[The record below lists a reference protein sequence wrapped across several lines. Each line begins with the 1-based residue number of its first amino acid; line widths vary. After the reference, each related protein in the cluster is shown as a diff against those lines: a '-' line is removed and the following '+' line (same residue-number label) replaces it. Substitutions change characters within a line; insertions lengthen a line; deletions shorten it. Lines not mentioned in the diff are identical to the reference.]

1 MKFIEQLPEIKN
13 TVLETI
19 GETALVQLREITKD
33 LPKGIEIWVKM
44 ESMNPGGSVK
54 DRAGLQMIIEGIR
67 SKKLTPDKVILDSTS
82 GNTGI
87 ALALVGSVLG
97 YDVELV
103 MPENVSQERKSK
115 VSGYGAKTIFSS
127 PLEGSDGAIIKARE
141 ILEGNAEKYFKP
153 DQYNNSFNP
162 MAHYHT
168 TGPEIMRQTDGRVSH
183 FVATIGTSG
192 TIMGTGRYLKEQNSN
207 IQIIAVEPDD
217 AFHGLEG
224 LKHMKSSIVPG
235 IYQKD
240 KIDRTIPI
248 PTEASYEMARTLA
261 KKEGIFPGQSAGGA
275 VRASLHLAQEL
286 ASQGVK
292 EAMIVSVICD
302 SGDKYF
308 SKGLWDVENPEK

>member
-162 MAHYHT
+162 MAHYNT

-192 TIMGTGRYLKEQNSN
+192 TIMGTGRYLKEQNSD
-207 IQIIAVEPDD
+207 IQIIAAEPDD

-240 KIDRTIPI
+240 KIDRTILV
-248 PTEASYEMARTLA
+248 PTEPSYEMARTLA
-261 KKEGIFPGQSAGGA
+261 QKEGIFPGQSAGGA
-275 VRASLHLAQEL
+275 VQASLRLAREL

-308 SKGLWDVENPEK
+308 SKGLWDVDKS